1 MRIIGGD
8 FKGRRLSLPTGQD
21 VRPTSDR
28 TRETLFNIL
37 THGLADWEGQLKGA
51 SVVDL
56 FCGTG
61 ALGLEALSR
70 GAGHVSLIDRA
81 GTVLAAVRKNAALG
95 IDAAKRTTI
104 LKMDATMLASPPRV
118 AQAPCTIAFVDPPYG
133 ADLAVPALR
142 SLKARGWLAAGGL
155 AVLEVA
161 AEENPVTPVGFTAL
175 ETRTYGATKL
185 VFLLLRN

>member
-133 ADLAVPALR
+133 ADLTVPALR

-161 AEENPVTPVGFTAL
+161 AEENPVTPGGFTAL